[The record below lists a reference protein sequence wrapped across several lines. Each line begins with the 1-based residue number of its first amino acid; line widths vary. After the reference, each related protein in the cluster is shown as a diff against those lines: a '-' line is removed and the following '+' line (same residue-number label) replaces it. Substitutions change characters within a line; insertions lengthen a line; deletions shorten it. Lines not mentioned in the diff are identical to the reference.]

1 VHRHAADEMS
11 DECIMTTLPHDEAA
25 VATLPCSGG
34 CAATSSGGGG
44 VFCLGGCRKSS
55 QLDIGINSQIPGIWN
70 VRRFLESVRVD
81 RLWHFCI
88 PAFLHL
94 VPPNVHEVTTK
105 TFAGATK
112 GKGGTES
119 ATPNAGTD
127 MNATARQSTGWPS
140 ATRVQSNGAGPCF
153 NVVAAAF
160 WRKRTGTGVQRVLR
174 RPTSP
179 VFHWVMDGIKSRN
192 GSYTVPSRSSLPFAA
207 TFPCPFS
214 PCCSA

>member
-1 VHRHAADEMS
+1 MHRHAADEMI
-11 DECIMTTLPHDEAA
+11 DDCIMTTLPHDEAA
-25 VATLPCSGG
+25 VATLPCAGG
-34 CAATSSGGGG
+34 GAATSSGGGG

-94 VPPNVHEVTTK
+94 VPPNVNEVTTK
-105 TFAGATK
+105 TFAVATK
-112 GKGGTES
+112 GNLTAREPIHAGLSLVRALSLFCPRAGPNLFRCSNSSQGGTES

-140 ATRVQSNGAGPCF
+140 ATWVQSNGAGPCF
-153 NVVAAAF
+153 DVVTAAF
-160 WRKRTGTGVQRVLR
+160 
-174 RPTSP
+174 
-179 VFHWVMDGIKSRN
+179 
-192 GSYTVPSRSSLPFAA
+192 
-207 TFPCPFS
+207 
-214 PCCSA
+214 